1 MNQIVLSKAQ
11 KSLIGC
17 ITLPAS
23 KSESNRALMIKA
35 LCQEGILIQNLSD
48 AEDTQILNKCLRY
61 IETCGFSG
69 IPMVVDAKKAGT
81 VYRFLTAYLA
91 IRSGKWLLTGS
102 ERMQERPIEQ
112 LVLAL
117 NQIEADISYT
127 HKKGYPPLLI
137 IGKKLKGGQLILDSG
152 ISSQYITA
160 LLLIAPLLND
170 GLEIRLVGNLI
181 SRPYVQMTIKIMEH
195 FGVKVEYSDRL
206 IKIEHQT
213 YIKNVFT
220 VGPDWSAASY
230 WYEMAAFCD
239 EVDILIPDLKTESMQ
254 GDRVLPEIFDL
265 LGVSS
270 EFTLEGLKLK
280 KQNRKVSYF
289 EYDFIDCPDLA
300 QAVIVTCV
308 GLGIEGSFKGLQSL
322 RIKETDRIASL
333 NNEISVFGF
342 SIVEENPTLWSLVKH
357 SEDVSFPVNHVVNTY
372 DDHRMAMSLAP
383 LCLLTNKM
391 MVEDPEVVKKSYPG
405 FWKDLESVGFIIHRF

>member
-1 MNQIVLSKAQ
+1 MNQIVISKAH

-17 ITLPAS
+17 ISLPAS

-35 LCQEGILIQNLSD
+35 MCQEGILIQNLSD

-69 IPMVVDAKKAGT
+69 IPMVVDAKNAGT

-91 IRSGKWLLTGS
+91 IRSGKWLLIGS

-117 NQIEADISYT
+117 NQINADISYT
-127 HKKGYPPLLI
+127 DKKGYPPLLI
-137 IGKKLKGGQLILDSG
+137 NGKKLKGGQLNLESG

-160 LLLIAPLLND
+160 LLLIAPLLNN
-170 GLEIRLVGNLI
+170 GLEIQLVGNLI

-195 FGVKVEYSDRL
+195 FGVEVDYSDRL

-213 YIKNVFT
+213 YAKNVFT
-220 VGPDWSAASY
+220 VSPDWSAASY
-230 WYEMAAFCD
+230 WYEMVALSD
-239 EVDILIPDLKTESMQ
+239 EVDFLIPDLKKESMQ
-254 GDRVLPEIFDL
+254 GDRVLPVIFDQ

-280 KQNRKVSYF
+280 KQNRKVNYF

-333 NNEISVFGF
+333 NNEIRLFGF
-342 SIVEENPTLWSLVKH
+342 SLVEENPTLWNLIKH
-357 SEDVSFPVNHVVNTY
+357 SEDFNFPINHVVNTY
-372 DDHRMAMSLAP
+372 NDHRMAMSLAP
-383 LCLLTNKM
+383 LCLLTNKLII
-391 MVEDPEVVKKSYPG
+391 EDPEVVKKSYPG
-405 FWKDLESVGFIIHRF
+405 FWKDLESVGFKIDRL